1 MQQNVGT
8 LDRAGRAVLA
18 VALLALGWKKE
29 GKLGVVSGCG
39 AGMLLS
45 SVASGYCP
53 LYKVFGISTAG
64 KTS

>member
-1 MQQNVGT
+1 MEQNVGT

-29 GKLGVVSGCG
+29 GRVGVLSGCA

-45 SVASGYCP
+45 SATSGYCP
-53 LYKVFGISTAG
+53 LYKVFDFSTAG